1 MDFSSRQP
9 QPQKH
14 LLGITMVI
22 LFHIALIYALV
33 NGLGKKIV
41 DVIKQPIET
50 KVIEE
55 VKPPPPPPERLV
67 PPPPKLEA
75 PPPPYIPPPEV
86 PIATPPPVQ
95 NTISSTT
102 STPPPETTIR
112 PQAPPAPPAAAPAP
126 PRKVSISSI
135 CSSMPKPEIPRKA
148 LREGRSGSVTARA
161 TIKDGKVVNV
171 EILRSEP
178 PRVFDEAVREVM
190 MTQYVCTGD
199 HIAEQIIDFKLD

>member
-55 VKPPPPPPERLV
+55 VKPPPPPPDRV
-67 PPPPKLEA
+67 G
-75 PPPPYIPPPEV
+75 
-86 PIATPPPVQ
+86 
-95 NTISSTT
+95 
-102 STPPPETTIR
+102 
-112 PQAPPAPPAAAPAP
+112 
-126 PRKVSISSI
+126 
-135 CSSMPKPEIPRKA
+135 
-148 LREGRSGSVTARA
+148 EGWPSLT
-161 TIKDGKVVNV
+161 
-171 EILRSEP
+171 
-178 PRVFDEAVREVM
+178 
-190 MTQYVCTGD
+190 
-199 HIAEQIIDFKLD
+199 